1 MEDKDLIKR
10 INSGEKELYE
20 HLVNRYNSYVYS
32 ICLNILKNVEDARD
46 TSQETFYKAYKALKR
61 YDGTKSQFS
70 TWLYKIAYNKCI
82 DYIRKKNNFLNLK
95 SYLKQKDSNFD
106 YQKHQFENEIVSELI
121 AELNE
126 KDSALIT
133 LYYLNEL
140 SIKEISFVIDDN
152 ENNIKVRLHRIRKEL
167 KSIANK
173 KYNNEL
179 LK

>member
-1 MEDKDLIKR
+1 LEEKDLIER
-10 INSGEKELYE
+10 INSGEKELFRHIINE
-20 HLVNRYNSYVYS
+20 NSNFVYS
-32 ICLNILKNVEDARD
+32 ICFNILRNPEDARD
-46 TSQETFYKAYKALKR
+46 VSQDTFYKAYKALKK
-61 YDGTKSQFS
+61 YDGTKSKFS

-82 DYIRKKNNFLNLK
+82 DYIRKKNNFLKLK
-95 SYLKQKDSNFD
+95 SYLKQKDSKFE

-126 KDSALIT
+126 KDSAIIT

-140 SIKEISFVIDDN
+140 SIKEISFVLDDN

-179 LK
+179 QK

>member
-1 MEDKDLIKR
+1 MEEKDLIER
-10 INSGEKELYE
+10 INSGEKELFRYIINE
-20 HLVNRYNSYVYS
+20 HSNFVYS
-32 ICLNILKNVEDARD
+32 ICLNILRNPEDARD
-46 TSQETFYKAYKALKR
+46 VSQETFYKAYKALKR
-61 YDGTKSQFS
+61 YDGTKSKFS

-95 SYLKQKDSNFD
+95 SYLIQKDSKFE
-106 YQKHQFENEIVSELI
+106 YQKHQFDNEIVSELI

-133 LYYLNEL
+133 LYYLKEL
-140 SIKEISFVIDDN
+140 SIKEISFVLDDN

-167 KSIANK
+167 KSIANI

-179 LK
+179 QK

>member
-46 TSQETFYKAYKALKR
+46 TSQETFYKAYKALKKF
-61 YDGTKSQFS
+61 DGSKSKFS

-82 DYIRKKNNFLNLK
+82 DFIRKKNNFLNLK
-95 SYLKQKDSNFD
+95 SYLKQKDIRFE
-106 YQKHQFENEIVSELI
+106 YQKHQFENEIVGELLGELSER
-121 AELNE
+121 
-126 KDSALIT
+126 DSALIT

-140 SIKEISFVIDDN
+140 SVKEISFIIDDN
-152 ENNIKVRLHRIRKEL
+152 ENNIKVKLHRIRKEL
-167 KSIANK
+167 KLIANK

-179 LK
+179 QQ

>member
-1 MEDKDLIKR
+1 MEEKDLIER
-10 INSGEKELYE
+10 IRSGEKELFRHIINE
-20 HLVNRYNSYVYS
+20 HSNFVYS
-32 ICLNILKNVEDARD
+32 ICLNILRNPEDARD
-46 TSQETFYKAYKALKR
+46 VSQETFYKAYKAIKK
-61 YDGTKSQFS
+61 YDGTKSKLS

-82 DYIRKKNNFLNLK
+82 DFNRKKNNFLNLK
-95 SYLKQKDSNFD
+95 SYLTQKDSNFD